1 MHKYLSDYLKEIDA
15 LLADNAPHDYPALV
29 RRHLDKIQ
37 FMQHERLIHF
47 LVTILFALVMFMCL
61 GFFIVST
68 ETMLLPIL
76 GLTLVLLVPY
86 IFHYYF
92 LENSVQKMYVQYD
105 RLLEKAKAEK
115 SGCE

>member
-1 MHKYLSDYLKEIDA
+1 MHKYLSTYLRETDA
-15 LLADNAPHDYPALV
+15 LIESGRLQNADAVL
-29 RRHLDKIQ
+29 RLHLDKIQ

-47 LVTILFALVMFMCL
+47 LVTILFALVFFICL
-61 GFFIVST
+61 GFFLVTT

-76 GLTLVLLVPY
+76 ALVLILLVPY

-105 RLLEKAKAEK
+105 RLLELKQK
-115 SGCE
+115 SEENA

>member
-1 MHKYLSDYLKEIDA
+1 MHKYLSTYLKEIDSVLESEGA
-15 LLADNAPHDYPALV
+15 HDYPALL

-47 LVTILFALVMFMCL
+47 LVTILFALVFFICL
-61 GFFIVST
+61 GFFLVTT
-68 ETMLLPIL
+68 EVMLLPIL
-76 GLTLVLLVPY
+76 ALVLILLVPY

-105 RLLEKAKAEK
+105 RLLEKCKK
-115 SGCE
+115 SEETV